1 MMHQTRDER
10 RGFREEGSALLLAL
24 LSGMLL
30 SAFGLA
36 LALASAAETMI
47 AANARLTQ
55 QARYAADAVVDR
67 ALSDLA
73 ALPLWTV
80 ALAPAVV
87 PECAAVRS
95 SFAGSCGVSSDL
107 ILTLPGTNQTIDLAV
122 ATDALQAASD
132 SANQWGANN
141 PVWRLYAFGPLRGL
155 APGAG
160 IDSAIVAALWVA
172 DDPAETDGDPLTDV
186 NGVLMLH
193 AEAYGPSATKQ
204 AIDAT
209 VAHPAAGHP
218 GVRVIA
224 RRPQ

>member
-1 MMHQTRDER
+1 MTHRTRDER
-10 RGFREEGSALLLAL
+10 SWRRDDGSALILAL

-36 LALASAAETMI
+36 LTLGSAAETMI
-47 AANARLTQ
+47 AANAQRTQ
-55 QARYAADAVVDR
+55 QARYAADAIVDR
-67 ALSDLA
+67 TLSDLA
-73 ALPLWTV
+73 ALPRWTV
-80 ALAPAVV
+80 ALAPAIV

-95 SFAGSCGVSSDL
+95 SFAGFCGVSSDL
-107 ILTLPGTNQTIDLAV
+107 ILTLPETNQAIDLGA

-132 SANQWGANN
+132 TANQWGANN

-155 APGAG
+155 VPMTG
-160 IDSAIVAALWVA
+160 IDSAICVALWIA
-172 DDPAETDGDPLTDV
+172 DDPAETDGDPLADG

-209 VAHPAAGHP
+209 VARPEAGHP